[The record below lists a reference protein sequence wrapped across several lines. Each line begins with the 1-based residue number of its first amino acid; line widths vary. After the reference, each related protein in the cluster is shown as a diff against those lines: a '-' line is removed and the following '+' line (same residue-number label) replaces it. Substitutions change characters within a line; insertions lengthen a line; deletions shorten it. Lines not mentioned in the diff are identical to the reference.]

1 MRFMRLTPLL
11 RKLQVLRKS
20 RLKKLMVCVKTPLKK
35 FHHLCTASDSEFIC
49 RKSRNNS
56 EIGIFLDAPQILF
69 YNKNIISRRW
79 RHW

>member
-35 FHHLCTASDSEFIC
+35 CQLFHIIKLSLIRSKEEGLGL
-49 RKSRNNS
+49 KVYPPSVEL
-56 EIGIFLDAPQILF
+56 EIAV
-69 YNKNIISRRW
+69 
-79 RHW
+79 

>member
-35 FHHLCTASDSEFIC
+35 LRPFSHCF
-49 RKSRNNS
+49 RF
-56 EIGIFLDAPQILF
+56 GIYLPEVE
-69 YNKNIISRRW
+69 K
-79 RHW
+79 